1 MSIDIYV
8 SAAVAYALCMR
19 RNGYPFRTAKEI
31 CLTPKRYFNLLVAS
45 SNPFECDSIELK
57 KQSRR
62 LPASRCLAASLSP
75 AGGLGSPEILRW
87 TAASVGVPDMVRS
100 GVRGGRSF
108 HVAALALLYLN
119 YIMTLRS
126 S

>member
-8 SAAVAYALCMR
+8 SAVVAYALCMR
-19 RNGYPFRTAKEI
+19 RNGYPFCTAKEI

-45 SNPFECDSIELK
+45 SNPFECDSIEFK

-62 LPASRCLAASLSP
+62 LPASRFHAASLSP
-75 AGGLGSPEILRW
+75 VEGLRSPGILRR
-87 TAASVGVPDMVRS
+87 TAASVGVSNMVS
-100 GVRGGRSF
+100 SCVRGGRSI

-119 YIMTLRS
+119 
-126 S
+126 